1 MIGLRRRPAARGP
14 ALLTAAALLTTGF
27 LSTGLVAAAGP
38 AAAVDPS
45 GTPEVGDLVVA
56 ADGTELAITAVD
68 PPSRTAG
75 AVAVYTPAFGTTTRT
90 NPWGGEAVLVPA
102 DGGAGYEVLSVCTAL
117 TACADPSWSAGDNAI
132 PADGLVLS
140 VSPGGSPDV
149 RVFLRDH
156 VAAGDVLTVRE
167 VVSRSATTTLDA
179 TDPTPATNPDGVDPG
194 SGDCYP
200 GCRGAEQL
208 IRYTSAWGSPSTG
221 TNDFGY
227 EVTVVDGVVV
237 GAGGNDRQVPE
248 DGWVLSGHG
257 SRGSWLQ
264 ANAVVGATITLDGD
278 ELTATIDEQTAIFG
292 AARGVEEARGA
303 IDGAAAA
310 CVVFPQDAAEAA
322 VTDAQALLQ
331 QARDAAVLGDAQGAT
346 DLADAAAEAAALAG
360 YRTAESRV
368 AEGRGV
374 WVRPEETTPEAI
386 RATLDRVEASGF
398 NVVFLETIFQGTT
411 IHPSDV
417 AAAYGITPQ
426 RPSMVGFDPLA
437 VWIEEAHARG
447 IEIHPW
453 VHTFFVGSDAATQG
467 PGPILDVYPEWAA
480 VEREDVDADGP
491 RPSSMEPGYYFLDPA
506 VPEARAYVLAL
517 LEEVVTGY
525 DVDGLHLD
533 YIRYPVSQPW
543 ETAGYSYSDHTRA
556 AFEAEHGVDPYE
568 LTPTDPLWQTWT
580 DWRESVVTSFVG
592 EVRALQ
598 QRVAAD
604 VPLSAAVFPDPS
616 DGLDKKF
623 QDWGDWVDRGY
634 VDVLTGMSFGTS
646 AVSVA
651 RDTRA
656 MRERVGEDN
665 LLYTATYGPFR
676 GSTPRTMLDQVAGVV
691 DAGADGAA
699 LFAYNQLTDAQA
711 AALEEGPF
719 RVPAVVP
726 HADRVA
732 AVRAGVEALAEQ
744 VAAAEGRCVGTGV
757 ARSVQGRAA
766 QVDRALDRGDLD
778 GAERGLTWV
787 AERVADGVLDDDGPQ
802 LFASRVQRDVAQY
815 VRWLGQAG

>member
-1 MIGLRRRPAARGP
+1 MMIGIRRRPAGRG
-14 ALLTAAALLTTGF
+14 AALLAAA
-27 LSTGLVAAAGP
+27 GLVGAGLLGSATGP
-38 AAAVDPS
+38 AAAVDAT
-45 GTPEVGDLVVA
+45 GTPEAGDLVVT
-56 ADGTELAITAVD
+56 ADGEELAITAVN

-75 AVAVYTPAFGTTTRT
+75 AVAVYTPAFGETTRT
-90 NPWGGEAVLVPA
+90 NRWGGEAVLVPA
-102 DGGAGYEVLSVCTAL
+102 AEGPGYEVLSVCTAL
-117 TACADPSWSAGDNAI
+117 AACADPAWAAGDNAI

-156 VAAGDVLTVRE
+156 VAAGDVLSFRE

-179 TDPTPATNPDGVDPG
+179 TDPTPGTNPEGVDPG

-208 IRYTSAWGSPSTG
+208 IRYTGAWGSPSTG

-237 GAGGNDRQVPE
+237 DAGGNNRVIPE

-278 ELTATIDEQTAIFG
+278 QLTATIDEQTAIFG
-292 AARGVEEARGA
+292 ASREVEAARAAISGA
-303 IDGAAAA
+303 EAA
-310 CVVFPQDAAEAA
+310 CVVFPQADAEAA
-322 VTDAQALLQ
+322 ATDAEALLA
-331 QARDAAVLGDAQGAT
+331 QARDAAEIGDAQGAT
-346 DLADAAAEAAALAG
+346 DLAQAAAAAASLAG

-374 WVRPEETTPEAI
+374 WVRPEETTPDAI
-386 RATLDRVEASGF
+386 RATLDRIEASGF

-411 IHPSDV
+411 IHPSQV
-417 AAAYGITPQ
+417 AAEYGITAQ

-453 VHTFFVGSDAATQG
+453 VHTFFVGSEAATQG

-480 VEREDVDADGP
+480 VEREDVGADGP
-491 RPSSMEPGYYFLDPA
+491 RPSSMEPGYYFVDPA

-517 LEEVVTGY
+517 LEEVMTGY

-543 ETAGYSYSDHTRA
+543 ETAGYSYSEHTRA
-556 AFEAEHGVDPYE
+556 AFAAEHGVDPFS
-568 LTPTDPLWQTWT
+568 LTPADLMWQTWT
-580 DWRESVVTSFVG
+580 DWREAVVTSFVG
-592 EVRALQ
+592 EVRELQ
-598 QRVAAD
+598 RRVAGDA
-604 VPLSAAVFPDPS
+604 PLSAAVFPDPS

-656 MRERVGEDN
+656 MRERVGEGN

-676 GSTPRTMLDQVAGVV
+676 GSSPRTVLDQVAGVV
-691 DAGADGAA
+691 DAGSDGAA
-699 LFAYNQLTDAQA
+699 LFAYNQMTDAQA
-711 AALEEGPF
+711 EALAEGAF

-726 HADRVA
+726 HADRVG
-732 AVRAGVEALAEQ
+732 AVRVGVEALTEQ
-744 VAAAEGRCVGTGV
+744 VAAAEGRCVATGQSR
-757 ARSVQGRAA
+757 AVQGRVS
-766 QVDRALDRGDLD
+766 QVERALDRGDLA
-778 GAERGLTWV
+778 GAERGLAWI
-787 AERVADGVLDDDGPQ
+787 AEQVGRGALDGDGPA
-802 LFASRVQRDVAQY
+802 LFASRVERDVAQY